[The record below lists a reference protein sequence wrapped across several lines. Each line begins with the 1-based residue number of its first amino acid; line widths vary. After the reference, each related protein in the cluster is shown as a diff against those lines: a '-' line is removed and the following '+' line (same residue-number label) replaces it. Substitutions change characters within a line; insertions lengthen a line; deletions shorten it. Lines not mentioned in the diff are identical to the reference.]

1 MTRTLV
7 LLQFAFN
14 IVRLAALAVLAW
26 RSQWRVRSRP
36 RREREERVGV
46 IAAPPLPSE
55 EPDLEASPAPN
66 SALAEAERTGEL
78 VAEADAR
85 ARFARF
91 RARAAR

>member
-14 IVRLAALAVLAW
+14 LVMLAALAVLAW
-26 RSQWRVRSRP
+26 RAQWRVRSRP
-36 RREREERVGV
+36 RREREEPVVG
-46 IAAPPLPSE
+46 IAPPPLPRE
-55 EPDLEASPAPN
+55 EPDLDASPAPDRGPED
-66 SALAEAERTGEL
+66 AEPTGEL